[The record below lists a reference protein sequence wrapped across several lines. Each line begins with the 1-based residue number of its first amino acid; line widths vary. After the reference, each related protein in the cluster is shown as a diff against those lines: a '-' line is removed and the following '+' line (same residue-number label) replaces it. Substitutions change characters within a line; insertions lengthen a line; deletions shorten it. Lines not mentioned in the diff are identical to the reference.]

1 MSNAVVIECYTYTR
15 TISNGA
21 YSGWDTEVTTL
32 HNSNSRIA
40 RVINA
45 KCSISENCA
54 GEMSFTL
61 LPDHPEYNTIKIRRS
76 EILLKIRDVPV
87 FCGYVE
93 KVSDNFYKQ
102 RTITC
107 RGVLDYLKDSILR
120 VNRYLCNKN
129 NGRSNMYNLLY
140 GEQIGTVGSSEYS
153 GAGWIRQHNE
163 LMGDCLWKYFRITT
177 NTLHESTSN
186 SGSKFQT
193 LASYITDN
201 ETTYSAIENKLLK
214 DSGMLIRVQLY
225 VENNSIVKTLHF
237 YSGEDA
243 IVESSNTI
251 KTIAYGKNLID
262 YSAAINGSD
271 VASNIYPFGV
281 RQDGDL
287 EEVQDRLSIKSV
299 NNNVDYI
306 ENDNAVTNYGRIYT
320 VKDWDDFTNV
330 SQASSLKEVAK
341 TEIQSRSLRVD
352 TLTITAV
359 GLYSLTGN
367 PEVTVI
373 YDVLNIF
380 SLIHNINNNLV
391 CTKIDY
397 DIDNPQNSRLHFGK
411 TKKNLSSIIN
421 NLRR

>member
-15 TISNGA
+15 RITDGA
-21 YSGWDTEVTTL
+21 YSGWDTTVSTL

-40 RVINA
+40 RVINT
-45 KCSISENCA
+45 KCSISENNV

-61 LPDHPEYNTIKIRRS
+61 LPDHPEYNTIAIRRS

-93 KVSDNFYKQ
+93 KVSDNFYRQ

-107 RGVLDYLKDSILR
+107 RGVLNYLKDSVLR
-120 VNRYLCNKN
+120 TNRYLCNKN
-129 NGRSNMYNLLY
+129 NGRSNMYNLLN
-140 GEQIGTVGSSEYS
+140 GEQIGAVGSAEYS
-153 GAGWIRQHNE
+153 GPGWIRQHNE
-163 LMGDCLWKYFRITT
+163 LMGDCTWKHFRITT
-177 NTLHESTSN
+177 NTLHESTSDT
-186 SGSKFQT
+186 GSKFKT
-193 LASYITDN
+193 LSSYITDN

-214 DSGMLIRVQLY
+214 DNGTLINVALS
-225 VENNSIVKTLHF
+225 VDNNSIVKTLHC

-262 YSAAINGSD
+262 YSAVINGSD

-287 EEVQDRLSIKSV
+287 EEVQDRLTIKSV

-320 VKDWDDFTNV
+320 VKTWDDFTNV
-330 SQASSLKEVAK
+330 SQAANLMNVAE
-341 TEIQSRSLRVD
+341 TEIENKALRIESID
-352 TLTITAV
+352 ITAAA
-359 GLYSLTGN
+359 LYSLTGDDK
-367 PEVTVI
+367 VTVL
-373 YDVLNIF
+373 YDVLRIF
-380 SLIHNINNNLV
+380 SPVHGVNNDLV
-391 CTKIDY
+391 CTKINY

-411 TKKNLSSIIN
+411 TKKNLSSLIH